1 MIYEF
6 AITPGVFDPSLC
18 GNRDQWELQLRY
30 LAKGIMADGLVADLQ
45 DGNWSEF
52 VSTQQLQ
59 GLLHQKAKELLTK
72 LRASNRLRLRPRCNT
87 NTCLIDL
94 EWLLEAVSSHG
105 QEALQGIITAHIT
118 CQTCTPN
125 AYIQSIEEIH
135 LTPWWAGRSHSRVLM
150 RYVQVYLDALRP
162 VLRQANSLMFI
173 DAHINPEETRY
184 LTIPQMISIAVN
196 SGPTRPQPKIEI
208 HRVCYEG
215 SGRNRT
221 FPTEGDWVNR
231 FTSNP
236 WGQYRFEVFIW
247 DEFHDR
253 HLISDLCGIQLGAG
267 FDASPVPVPHL
278 TTTWTRLDRDVRDQV
293 QREFDP
299 ASNIHTLRYRF
310 RVN

>member
-30 LAKGIMADGLVADLQ
+30 LARGIITDGLVADLQ
-45 DGNWSEF
+45 EGYWSQF
-52 VSTQQLQ
+52 VYGKQIQ
-59 GLLHQKAKELLTK
+59 GLLHLKARELLTK
-72 LRASNRLRLRPRCNT
+72 LRANNRLRLRPSCNS
-87 NTCLIDL
+87 NSCQIDP
-94 EWLLEAVSSHG
+94 EWLVEAIGSHS
-105 QEALQGIITAHIT
+105 QEPLQGIITAHIT
-118 CQTCTPN
+118 CQGNLYGTHV
-125 AYIQSIEEIH
+125 QSIETIH
-135 LTPWWAGRSHSRVLM
+135 LCPWWAERSHSKVLM
-150 RYVQVYLDALRP
+150 RYVQDYLDALKP
-162 VLRQANSLMFI
+162 ILRQANSLMFI
-173 DAHINPEETRY
+173 DAHINPEEPRY

-196 SGPTRPQPKIEI
+196 REPTRPQPKIEI

-221 FPTEGDWVNR
+221 FPTEGDWINR

-236 WGQYRFEVFIW
+236 WGQYRFEVFVW

-253 HLISDLCGIQLGAG
+253 HLISDLCDIQLGAG

-278 TTTWTRLDRDVRDQV
+278 TTTWTRLDRQVRDQV

-299 ASNIHTLRYRF
+299 ASNIHRLRYRF